1 MQLTA
6 YLSQLTKS
14 TNILNDVSVLY
25 PNLSLSST
33 YEPLQLVDK
42 HIVFTAS
49 RENHP
54 PSMPG
59 RRHGRFGGGGRAGM
73 GMGGMGGMFGMDF
86 M

>member
-14 TNILNDVSVLY
+14 TNILNDVSILC
-25 PNLSLSST
+25 LSVSAGT
-33 YEPLQLVDK
+33 YQPFQLVDK

-73 GMGGMGGMFGMDF
+73 GIGGMGGMFGMDF